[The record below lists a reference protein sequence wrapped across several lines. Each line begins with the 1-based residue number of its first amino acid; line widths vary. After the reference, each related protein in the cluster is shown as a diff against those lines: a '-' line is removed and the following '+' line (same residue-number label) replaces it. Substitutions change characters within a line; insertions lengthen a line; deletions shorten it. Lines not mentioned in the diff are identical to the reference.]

1 MVREISTGDLKGVHT
16 CHGIT
21 GWYVSLR
28 LCFIFGSKLS
38 IRVSWRALSEASS
51 FFANSPLE
59 IVEGSLLGEFR
70 ILSDD
75 TVELFIEVFEP
86 PESVGRSPLGPS
98 ETIIPFFVNGD
109 RAIHNSTPA
118 GIWCTGV
125 TCKGNGASTPSTNL
139 HTWLVLLRYAFSAT
153 GQRTFCT
160 SPVLAVHSQTTNT
173 LSFYSIHME
182 QKSSREGLGGC
193 GTAVLFPCL
202 DFPPPSIPGFA
213 YANKVNELSRPP
225 RADTQRLILRL
236 ESLNP
241 AVLSNAAVLADF
253 NKLLEAV
260 MRLSR
265 ELNCQVTRGPV
276 WLLDGISTAVDSND
290 RKTQPTKTG
299 KPTKR
304 SVKFSLPSKEVSTA
318 PVVSGFEVPEAS
330 MILEE
335 GVACTA
341 ASSCYISFPASVPSY
356 NPYRYYTPPQLLSI
370 PQPPAPSTVCCH
382 GTDNPNGGTCSS
394 GGNQAIM
401 QPPASEVPCSLP
413 QPLCCH
419 QLKNYCSAGDPC
431 RMADKSQL
439 ISPSC
444 CHLTNDRGSTG
455 DYGQMTSKFG
465 TLSPPCYHQE
475 SNDGVKVGVPTPRL
489 EQVSPCLHQG
499 GDFIHKATNCGESN
513 RNEEITRL
521 EALVE
526 RLLAAQ
532 RPPTTAATSTAARD
546 VSVGTDTRE
555 EITRSRSSVAVNTS
569 SVWPTPFDI
578 GLAPPPLVPSKMVE
592 SVGVQ
597 CEGDVEVLWDPGM
610 TPFISFVTDIFFVPY
625 LSPGDCF
632 QPRGSCPFPE
642 IQEEFDL
649 PGAPQSPES
658 IISLDAGFL
667 QETMPQTDFAPQCSN
682 YAEKTEDDTGYSRLL
697 AGIQRVLESRPI
709 PSLQS
714 QMRKTVSVP
723 GDLSIIPS
731 TMLTGVPIQRPAS
744 SSNARGRE
752 CNPTTTQHEQWSTLT
767 DAEYEAELDKRRQR
781 CEEEVAARLDFSNS
795 SIQPPSPPPP
805 RNGLRESPLDDV
817 NTPQPLSSE
826 ALGTNELSFTNPQRA
841 ADLLPRYRRR
851 PQKLTDESAVLMG
864 LAKKYLSPSVIAQ
877 LAPTDQS
884 LVTIDGG
891 CMVDYSMASRR
902 YLEDHG
908 LLSCGK
914 ISTPAANG
922 RRPPL
927 CSPDISTIP
936 GLTVMDEESG
946 DESYLPY
953 SQVFRNADE
962 VPNSDEPIL
971 DLEHL
976 RTLPKLL

>member
-98 ETIIPFFVNGD
+98 ETIIPFFLLRGPCASVLSVDTFSRRIKDLWNGLSPQVNSCFRFAEFTFLWATAGIDSQNSKRGIAWFTFNAVIPNILPGLQKIKSYPFDSDYFRHCIQTETVKSKFKHLSLLSPDGTYMNYRFGFFLTNRSGCLVSHLDGD

-213 YANKVNELSRPP
+213 YANKLHFQMLTCSEDLRSRPP

-597 CEGDVEVLWDPGM
+597 CEGDVEVLWDPG
-610 TPFISFVTDIFFVPY
+610 
-625 LSPGDCF
+625 PGDCF

-805 RNGLRESPLDDV
+805 RNGLR
-817 NTPQPLSSE
+817 
-826 ALGTNELSFTNPQRA
+826 
-841 ADLLPRYRRR
+841 
-851 PQKLTDESAVLMG
+851 
-864 LAKKYLSPSVIAQ
+864 
-877 LAPTDQS
+877 
-884 LVTIDGG
+884 
-891 CMVDYSMASRR
+891 
-902 YLEDHG
+902 
-908 LLSCGK
+908 
-914 ISTPAANG
+914 
-922 RRPPL
+922 
-927 CSPDISTIP
+927 
-936 GLTVMDEESG
+936 
-946 DESYLPY
+946 
-953 SQVFRNADE
+953 
-962 VPNSDEPIL
+962 
-971 DLEHL
+971 
-976 RTLPKLL
+976 